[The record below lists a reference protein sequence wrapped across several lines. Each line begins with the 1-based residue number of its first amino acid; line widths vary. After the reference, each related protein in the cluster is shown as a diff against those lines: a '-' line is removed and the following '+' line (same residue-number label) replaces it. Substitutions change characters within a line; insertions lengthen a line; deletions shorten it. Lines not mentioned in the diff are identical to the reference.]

1 MRKILQN
8 YKNQNGGFIQAIILV
23 VIVLFVM
30 KYYGITITGIWYEL
44 KALLASVW

>member
-1 MRKILQN
+1 MKKFTKN
-8 YKNQNGGFIQAIILV
+8 FKNQNGGFVQAIILI

-30 KYYGITITGIWYEL
+30 RHYGITLTGLWYQL